1 MNEYG
6 SLTRVAVRGPKAA
19 YRDAEAIASEWEAL
33 RFHSAPEL
41 TAAETEH
48 AFFVQCLKD
57 AGAEVIQLPEG
68 KHLLW
73 IVSTPGTRSS

>member
-33 RFHSAPEL
+33 RFHSPPEL
-41 TAAETEH
+41 SAAETEH
-48 AFFVQCLKD
+48 A
-57 AGAEVIQLPEG
+57 AGEERWLELEMRREALGRESLA
-68 KHLLW
+68 
-73 IVSTPGTRSS
+73 